1 MTGKNHW
8 LLLWTFLFPQLLWGI
23 ENQPDV
29 AYDQMN
35 LESLSK
41 QSRRQAIR
49 DFIRAHPKYAQA
61 HYDLHKVLI
70 EDHTPEAYQ
79 DAHRALKQALRLEP
93 RNITY
98 MIALGDFF
106 SLQDKHALAL
116 GQYKKVLKRSP
127 NEPAALVG
135 IGRFHLGEF
144 LKYRHLNI
152 AGNKEFARKDFQ
164 EAVKYFNS
172 AIEAHPSYREAYL
185 HLAVAYLESNQTE
198 PLVALSRK
206 MVRHF
211 PDDWETLTLGWLE
224 SSPEW

>member
-8 LLLWTFLFPQLLWGI
+8 LILCVFLFPQLLWAL
-23 ENQPDV
+23 EDQPDV

-41 QSRRQAIR
+41 QSRLQAIR

-70 EDHTPEAYQ
+70 EDHTSEAYQ

-93 RNITY
+93 KNITY

-106 SLQDKHALAL
+106 SMQDKHALAL
-116 GQYKKVLKRSP
+116 SQYKKVLKHSP

-144 LKYRHLNI
+144 LKYRNLNI
-152 AGNKEFARKDFQ
+152 AGNKQFARRDFQ
-164 EAVKYFNS
+164 EAVKYFYR
-172 AIEAHPSYREAYL
+172 AIEAHPGYREAYL
-185 HLAVAYLESNQTE
+185 HLGCGIS
-198 PLVALSRK
+198 
-206 MVRHF
+206 
-211 PDDWETLTLGWLE
+211 
-224 SSPEW
+224 